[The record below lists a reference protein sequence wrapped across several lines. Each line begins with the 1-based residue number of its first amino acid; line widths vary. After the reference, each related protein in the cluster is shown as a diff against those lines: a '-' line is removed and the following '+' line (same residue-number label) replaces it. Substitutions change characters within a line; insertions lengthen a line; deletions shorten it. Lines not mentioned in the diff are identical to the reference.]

1 MKPSWNLGCFKMK
14 DEKKNNSELIKS
26 RARSLGFLDCGI
38 SNAQFLEEES
48 EQLRQW
54 LHESR
59 HGDMQYMENHFDK
72 RSDPTQLVENA
83 RSVISVIL
91 NYYPEQ
97 QQRNDTYQIAKYA
110 YGKDYHF
117 VMKRMLKDLLKYI
130 REEIADVSGRPFV
143 DSAPVMDKVWAQKA
157 GLGWIGKNTNLLS
170 RKYGSFIIIGELIID
185 LELEYDEPVKDYCG
199 NCRRCIDAC
208 PTGAL
213 TEPYR
218 IDASR
223 CISYLTIEN
232 KKEIP
237 EQYKGQYQ
245 DWIFGCDICQDVCP
259 WNLKSHPTVHEDFQ
273 PHPDLLSLS
282 KPEWENLSREHFRE
296 MFKHSAV
303 KRAKYEGLMR
313 NIRLLND
320 QGGKGNNSQ

>member
-1 MKPSWNLGCFKMK
+1 ME
-14 DEKKNNSELIKS
+14 DEKKHNSELIKS

-38 SNAQFLEEES
+38 SKAEFLKDEA
-48 EQLRQW
+48 EQLKQW
-54 LHESR
+54 LAEDR
-59 HGDMQYMENHFDK
+59 HGDMQYMENYFDK
-72 RSDPTQLVENA
+72 RTDPTQLVENA
-83 RSVISVIL
+83 KSVISVIL

-97 QQRNDTYQIAKYA
+97 KQREDTYQVAKYA

-117 VMKRMLKDLLKYI
+117 VMKRMLKDLLQYI
-130 REEIADVSGRPFV
+130 WEEIAEVNGRPFV

-170 RKYGSFIIIGELIID
+170 REYGSYIFIGELIID

-199 NCRRCIDAC
+199 DCRKCIDAC

-213 TEPYR
+213 TGPYR

-237 EQYKGQYQ
+237 EKFKGHYQ

-259 WNLKSHPTVHEDFQ
+259 WNLKSNPPVHEDFK

-282 KPEWENLSREHFRE
+282 KPEWKKLSRAHFKE
-296 MFKHSAV
+296 IFKKSAV
-303 KRAKYEGLMR
+303 KRAKYEGLKR
-313 NIRLLND
+313 NIHFLTD
-320 QGGKGNNSQ
+320 QEGTGNNSQ

>member
-1 MKPSWNLGCFKMK
+1 MKRIR
-14 DEKKNNSELIKS
+14 NSELIKS

-38 SNAQFLEEES
+38 SKAQSLENES
-48 EQLRQW
+48 EQLRKW
-54 LHESR
+54 LKERR
-59 HGDMQYMENHFDK
+59 HGNMQYMENYFDK
-72 RSDPTQLVENA
+72 RTDPTRLVENA
-83 RSVISVIL
+83 KSVISVIL

-97 QQRNDTYQIAKYA
+97 QQRNDSYQIAKYA

-130 REEIADVSGRPFV
+130 RQEIADVEGRPFV
-143 DSAPVMDKVWAQKA
+143 DSAPVMEKVWAQKA

-170 RKYGSFIIIGELIID
+170 IKNGSFIFIGELIID
-185 LELEYDEPVKDYCG
+185 MELEYDKPIRDYCG
-199 NCRRCIDAC
+199 KCRRCIEAC

-232 KKEIP
+232 KNKIP
-237 EQYKGQYQ
+237 EEFEGQYK

-259 WNLKSHPTVHEDFQ
+259 WNRKSRPTADEDLK
-273 PHPDLLSLS
+273 PHPDLLSLT

-296 MFKHSAV
+296 MFKQSAV

-313 NIRLLND
+313 NIRFLTD
-320 QGGKGNNSQ
+320 QEGKGNNSQ

>member
-1 MKPSWNLGCFKMK
+1 MVQHSEKA
-14 DEKKNNSELIKS
+14 DESQTIKS

-38 SNAQFLEEES
+38 SRAGFLKEDAEH
-48 EQLRQW
+48 LRQY
-54 LHESR
+54 LDEDR

-72 RSDPTQLVENA
+72 RTDPTRLVEGA
-83 RSVISVIL
+83 RSVISLIL
-91 NYYPEQ
+91 PYYPKEK
-97 QQRNDTYQIAKYA
+97 QRNDTYRISKYA

-117 VMKRMLKDLLKYI
+117 VMKRMLRDLLQYI
-130 REEIADVSGRPFV
+130 DQEFGGVNGRAFV

-170 RKYGSFIIIGELIID
+170 TKYGSFFYIGELIVD
-185 LELEYDEPVKDYCG
+185 RELEYDEPIRDYCG
-199 NCRRCIDAC
+199 TCRKCIDAC

-213 TEPYR
+213 TGPYR

-232 KKEIP
+232 KGEIP
-237 EQYKGQYQ
+237 TSFQGTYK

-259 WNLKSHPTVHEDFQ
+259 WNRKARYAEHEDLQ

-282 KPEWENLSREHFRE
+282 RTDWEQLSREHFKEIFR
-296 MFKHSAV
+296 HSAV
-303 KRAKYEGLMR
+303 KRTKYEGLKR
-313 NIRLLND
+313 NIDFL
-320 QGGKGNNSQ
+320 KSI